1 MTAAEQSDVVV
12 ADTMVISAIIDAH
25 RNPDRA
31 VAYEALIAG
40 RPAVVSFVTVT
51 ELRYGALRA
60 GWGDLRR
67 RSLERDL
74 ARLVVAQP
82 DDVVIE
88 ACAAL
93 RDRCHRIGHGLGQK
107 IHEADRWVA
116 ATAMAYSVPLV
127 SDDAI
132 FRDVAELTV
141 LSTRS

>member
-1 MTAAEQSDVVV
+1 MTVAEQSNVVV
-12 ADTMVISAIIDAH
+12 VDTMVISAIIDAH

-40 RPAVVSFVTVT
+40 RSAVVSFVTVT
-51 ELRYGALRA
+51 ELRCGALRA

-67 RSLERDL
+67 RTLERDL

-82 DDVVIE
+82 DDEVIL
-88 ACAAL
+88 ACASL
-93 RDRCHRIGHGLGQK
+93 RDRCHRAGQGLGQK
-107 IHEADRWVA
+107 LHEADRWVT
-116 ATAMAYSVPLV
+116 ATAIAYDVPLV

-132 FRDVAELTV
+132 FRDVAGLTV